1 MKFQKESNR
10 MSAVWRMLKGLALA
24 WITAL
29 IICAISAVM
38 LASGTLSEEMMT
50 YTALLALLLSALLGS
65 LLAIGKEGTERLLWG
80 SVFGIVYWTSLFC
93 FGILL
98 FEEATSGLAVTGLV
112 IMGGSL
118 TASLL
123 KMPSKG
129 GGRYGKFKYKRGAFV
144 QN

>member
-1 MKFQKESNR
+1 
-10 MSAVWRMLKGLALA
+10 MSAIWRMLKGLVAA
-24 WITAL
+24 WIAAL
-29 IICAISAVM
+29 IMCAISAVM

-65 LLAIGKEGTERLLWG
+65 FMAIGKEESGRMLLG
-80 SVFGIVYWTSLFC
+80 SAFGIVYWTSLFC

-129 GGRYGKFKYKRGAFV
+129 GRRHGKFKYKRGAFV